1 MMSVEPL
8 YALGIFT
15 VTKRLEIFQTVIYEY
30 YDPDQYYAE
39 LAENVEDLEN
49 ELEEISTNMQEI
61 LDQEEVVING
71 EKVKPKV
78 TGIDLGFKGTPEEP
92 FLAFF
97 IYFKGKPRKGL
108 NYYENIYSAERSEY
122 PYTAYWY
129 FPHNFQVT
137 TVQASGISQIIN
149 DHIVVIR
156 VEEGERISG
165 YEKIEFEI

>member
-61 LDQEEVVING
+61 
-71 EKVKPKV
+71 
-78 TGIDLGFKGTPEEP
+78 
-92 FLAFF
+92 
-97 IYFKGKPRKGL
+97 
-108 NYYENIYSAERSEY
+108 
-122 PYTAYWY
+122 
-129 FPHNFQVT
+129 
-137 TVQASGISQIIN
+137 
-149 DHIVVIR
+149 
-156 VEEGERISG
+156 
-165 YEKIEFEI
+165 